1 MKRLAFLLV
10 LFAGLFAGVAFG
22 ETNSLFVRDAVGVR
36 SYPPPPRLAERAKL
50 APATEL
56 AAAAQVE
63 PERIEAMRERNARG
77 VEPAE
82 IGFTRPLPDAITL
95 RLGEGT
101 AAKQTP
107 SRSQRGVIAAT
118 ERGSVVWSMMLH
130 VAGAERLRL
139 HLEQVRL
146 PAEAVLW
153 VYGPTDDVQ
162 GFGKELV
169 DASGSLWA
177 PSTVGD
183 TVWLEIEVPAGA
195 AAAFNIRE
203 VAELFFAIPGRVK
216 ADDVPSCLIDAT
228 CTASST
234 FSEIANTRRAIA
246 HIEMPRGGGVVGI
259 CTGGLLNNTALDSTP
274 YFLTANHCLSDQGT
288 ATTAEFYFDYQTSAC
303 NGSQSSFKKTVGS
316 QLLAT
321 SANSDFTF
329 LRLNGIPSGRV
340 LLGWTNAPVTG
351 GTKLFRVSHPAPG
364 EDIYPQ
370 TFSSTIASDVVS
382 ICNSQGSPLSRPRFI
397 YSTRFEG
404 GVYGGSS
411 GSPVML
417 ANGQVVGQL
426 LGGCPSGGANAQDG
440 CDVRVNVVDGAFA
453 TTYPSISQWLSPG
466 NGTQPTPC
474 VENAAQVCLLG
485 NRFGVKV
492 AFNDG
497 AAKTATAIKYTSD
510 SGLFWFFDKA
520 NIEVLVK
527 TIDACSFNQ
536 RFWVYSG
543 GTTDLDVT
551 ITVTDTKTGQVKTYN
566 NPRGTAFRT
575 ITDGGAFA
583 TCP

>member
-1 MKRLAFLLV
+1 
-10 LFAGLFAGVAFG
+10 
-22 ETNSLFVRDAVGVR
+22 
-36 SYPPPPRLAERAKL
+36 
-50 APATEL
+50 
-56 AAAAQVE
+56 
-63 PERIEAMRERNARG
+63 
-77 VEPAE
+77 
-82 IGFTRPLPDAITL
+82 
-95 RLGEGT
+95 
-101 AAKQTP
+101 
-107 SRSQRGVIAAT
+107 
-118 ERGSVVWSMMLH
+118 
-130 VAGAERLRL
+130 
-139 HLEQVRL
+139 
-146 PAEAVLW
+146 
-153 VYGPTDDVQ
+153 
-162 GFGKELV
+162 
-169 DASGSLWA
+169 LWA

-183 TVWLEIEVPAGA
+183 TVWLELEVPAGA
-195 AAAFNIRE
+195 DASFHIRE
-203 VAELFFAIPGRVK
+203 VAQLFFRLPGRVK
-216 ADDVPSCLIDAT
+216 ADDVPSCLVDAS
-228 CTASST
+228 CTSTST
-234 FSEIANTRRAIA
+234 FSEIANSRRGIA
-246 HIEMPRGGGVVGI
+246 HIEMPKGGGLIGI
-259 CTGGLLNNTALDSTP
+259 CTGGLLNNSAVDSTP
-274 YFLTANHCLSDQGT
+274 YFLTANHCLSDQNT
-288 ATTAEFYFDYQTSAC
+288 ATTAEFYFDYQTASCNSPQSA
-303 NGSQSSFKKTVGS
+303 FKKTVGS

-329 LRLNGIPSGRV
+329 LKLNGIPAGRV
-340 LLGWTNAPVTG
+340 LLGWTTAAVTG
-351 GTKLFRVSHPAPG
+351 GTKLFRISHPAPG

-370 TFSSTIASDVVS
+370 TFSSTVATDSTA
-382 ICNSQGSPLSRPRFI
+382 ICNFQGSPLSRPRFL

-453 TTYPSISQWLSPG
+453 TTYSSISQWLSPA
-466 NGTQPTPC
+466 NGGQPPAC
-474 VENAAQVCLLG
+474 VESATQVCLLG
-485 NRFGVKV
+485 NRFGVRV

-551 ITVTDTKTGQVKTYN
+551 ITVTDSKTGQVKTYN

>member
-1 MKRLAFLLV
+1 MKRAAFLLF
-10 LFAGLFAGVAFG
+10 LFAGAAFG
-22 ETNSLFVRDAVGVR
+22 ATSNSLFVRDAVGVR
-36 SYPPPPRLAERAKL
+36 SYPPPPRLAERAKMT
-50 APATEL
+50 AATEL
-56 AAAAQVE
+56 APAALVE
-63 PERIEAMRERNARG
+63 AERIEGMRARNAAG
-77 VEPAE
+77 VDPAE
-82 IGFTRPLPDAITL
+82 IGFTRPLPDPIAV
-95 RLGEGT
+95 RLGQAT

-107 SRSQRGVIAAT
+107 ARSQRGMIAAT
-118 ERGSVVWSMMLH
+118 ERGTVVWSMMLH

-139 HLEQVRL
+139 HLEKVTL
-146 PAEAVLW
+146 PQDAVLW
-153 VYGPTDDVQ
+153 VYGPGDDVQ
-162 GFGKELV
+162 GFGRELV
-169 DASGSLWA
+169 DANGNLWA

-195 AAAFNIRE
+195 IAAFDIRE

-216 ADDVPSCLIDAT
+216 ADDVPSCLIDST
-228 CTASST
+228 CTSTST
-234 FSEIANTRRAIA
+234 FSEISNVRRAVA
-246 HIEMPRGGGVVGI
+246 HIEMPKGGGLVGI
-259 CTGGLLNNTALDSTP
+259 CTGGLLNNTAQDSTP
-274 YFLTANHCLSDQGT
+274 YFLTANHCLSDQNT
-288 ATTAEFYFDYQTSAC
+288 ATTAEFYFDFQTATC
-303 NGSQSSFKKTVGS
+303 NSTQSTFKKTVGS

-329 LRLNGIPSGRV
+329 LKLNSIPSGRV
-340 LLGWTNAPVTG
+340 LLGWTTAAVTG
-351 GTKLFRVSHPAPG
+351 GTKLFRVSHPAPA

-370 TFSSTIASDVVS
+370 SFSSTIATDSVAV
-382 ICNSQGSPLSRPRFI
+382 CNFNGSPLSRPRFI

-411 GSPVML
+411 GSPVTL

-426 LGGCPSGGANAQDG
+426 LGGCPSGGANAADG
-440 CDVRVNVVDGAFA
+440 CDVRVSTVDGAFA
-453 TTYPSISQWLSPG
+453 TTYQSISQYLSPG
-466 NGTQPTPC
+466 NPTQPAAC
-474 VENAAQVCLLG
+474 VASATQVCLLN

-510 SGLFWFFDKA
+510 SGLFWFFDQA

-527 TIDACSFNQ
+527 MIDACSFNQ

-551 ITVTDTKTGQVKTYN
+551 ITVTDSKTGQVKTYN
-566 NPRGTAFRT
+566 NPRGTAFKT